1 MQSEPT
7 PLAAAMRDS
16 WEHFASRATPQA
28 KEEWLVAALIAAH
41 ERIAEL
47 EERFNLHGHET
58 VSRSGGFTSGT
69 PKQVAR
75 RL

>member
-1 MQSEPT
+1 MSKESTHSLMGQVVYAPGV
-7 PLAAAMRDS
+7 L
-16 WEHFASRATPQA
+16 QA